1 MHVDVGKGKVAGAV
15 VVTLL
20 GVVVLGDA
28 VVAVVVLA
36 VVFDDEVVVVV
47 MGSVVVVVVVVV
59 VRQLQ
64 ALEMRWRGGISR
76 IGWGEIGWRVDLRMS
91 RKWRFRLA
99 LFWCWGC
106 GEPM

>member
-36 VVFDDEVVVVV
+36 VVLDDALVVVV
-47 MGSVVVVVVVVV
+47 MGSVVVVV

-64 ALEMRWRGGISR
+64 ALEMRWRSGVSR
-76 IGWGEIGWRVDLRMS
+76 IEWVG
-91 RKWRFRLA
+91 
-99 LFWCWGC
+99 
-106 GEPM
+106 

>member
-20 GVVVLGDA
+20 GVVVLGDV
-28 VVAVVVLA
+28 VVATVVLA
-36 VVFDDEVVVVV
+36 VVLGDEVVVVV
-47 MGSVVVVVVVVV
+47 MGSVVVVVV

-76 IGWGEIGWRVDLRMS
+76 IQWGGFLC
-91 RKWRFRLA
+91 
-99 LFWCWGC
+99 CWAY
-106 GEPM
+106 